1 MCVVLSGLLSSVLL
15 RIANCDQFME
25 ICSGSA
31 ISSISREVLLVLLA
45 GFSFYIPNIY
55 IFHIPK
61 TNISDS
67 IAGIPGNLSTYD
79 MYNISAHIL
88 NDI

>member
-1 MCVVLSGLLSSVLL
+1 M
-15 RIANCDQFME
+15 
-25 ICSGSA
+25 
-31 ISSISREVLLVLLA
+31 LLA